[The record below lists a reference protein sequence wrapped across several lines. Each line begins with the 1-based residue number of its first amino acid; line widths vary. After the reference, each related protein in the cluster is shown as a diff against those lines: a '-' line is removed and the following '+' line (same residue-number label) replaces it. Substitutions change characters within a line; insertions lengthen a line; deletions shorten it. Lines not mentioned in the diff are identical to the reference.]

1 MTTIMTSEYFTKKTQ
16 SSELCKVKF
25 SSEKKNRVGGAEDF
39 DDDADDDNIDDQDE
53 DVAFEIIPAGQSG
66 GSVAKNKRITTKY
79 MTKLVFV

>member
-1 MTTIMTSEYFTKKTQ
+1 MSNLL
-16 SSELCKVKF
+16 ELLF
-25 SSEKKNRVGGAEDF
+25 LIHFFLNRVGGGEDF

-79 MTKLVFV
+79 MTK